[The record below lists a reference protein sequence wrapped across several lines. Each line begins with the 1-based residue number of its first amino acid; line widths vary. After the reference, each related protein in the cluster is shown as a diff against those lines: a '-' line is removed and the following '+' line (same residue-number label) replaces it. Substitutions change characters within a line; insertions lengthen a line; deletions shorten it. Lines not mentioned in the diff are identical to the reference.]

1 MPKISALI
9 GISLMLVGCATP
21 YQPKGFRGGYDE
33 VEVKPGVYFLTFEG
47 NGYTDSGTVMKYW
60 HQRTKKLCE
69 QRGLE
74 VDVLSAEAANQ
85 IAGAFG
91 YQPSLTR
98 GGFGSVNIIR
108 KPTHPGYIQCVRPP
122 RGAEK

>member
-1 MPKISALI
+1 MPKIAALI

-47 NGYTDSGTVMKYW
+47 NGYTGSGTVMKYW
-60 HQRTKKLCE
+60 HQRAKELCE
-69 QRGLE
+69 QRELE

-85 IAGAFG
+85 IAGTFG

-98 GGFGSVNIIR
+98 GGFGSLKVIR
-108 KPTHPGYIQCVRPP
+108 KATHSGYVQCVRPP
-122 RGAEK
+122 SGAEK